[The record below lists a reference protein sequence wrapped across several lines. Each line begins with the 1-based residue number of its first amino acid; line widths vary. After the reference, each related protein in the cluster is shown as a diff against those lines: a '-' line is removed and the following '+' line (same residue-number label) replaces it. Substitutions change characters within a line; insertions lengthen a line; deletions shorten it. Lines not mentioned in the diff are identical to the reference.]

1 MDRAPRE
8 GVGALPTPPGPTSP
22 TPLLLLQWV
31 RRPAQFLER
40 NRRRY
45 GPIFAARLGPKQN
58 VVFLSDLEAI
68 QAAIANDGRDVRMG
82 EANRFFRHVLG
93 PSSILALDGEEH
105 LRHRRLMA
113 PGFRRSHVRKWTRLI
128 EDSALARLESLPR
141 DVPVRLQ
148 PEFERVAFDAAM
160 GVVFGIEEGERSNRI
175 RELFPQV
182 MDQTERPIHLLPWFR
197 RELGGR
203 SPWGH
208 LMGLVAELDGLL
220 RAEIRE
226 RRRDPLVEARDDLL
240 SLLCHAEQGDGTPMT
255 ETELRDEM
263 LTLLIAGQETTS
275 AAMAWT
281 FERLAHAPRVAD
293 RLAREL
299 RGGAEGGEYLDAV
312 VRESLRLRPPVPV
325 LARKAKVPLQLGE
338 YVVPPGWVVMPSP
351 YLLHREESLYPRP
364 DEFLPE
370 RFLVSPPPR
379 GAWLPF
385 GGGVRHCMGTHL
397 AELEIRI
404 VLREF
409 LSRVKLEPAGRAER
423 VRRRRFAFSPAGE
436 ARVVLSDRPRRLNRV
451 ELRAP
456 EGVPE
461 PL

>member
-1 MDRAPRE
+1 M
-8 GVGALPTPPGPTSP
+8 
-22 TPLLLLQWV
+22 QWV

-45 GPIFAARLGPKQN
+45 GPIFAARLGPQQY
-58 VVFLSDLEAI
+58 VVFLSDLDAI
-68 QAAIANDGRDVRMG
+68 RVALADDGRDVRMG

-93 PSSILALDGEEH
+93 PSSILALDGDEH

-113 PGFRRSHVRKWTRLI
+113 PGFRRSHVHKWTGLI
-128 EDSALARLESLPR
+128 EASARARLEALPR
-141 DVPVRLQ
+141 DLPVRLQ
-148 PEFERVAFDAAM
+148 PEFERIAFDAAM

-175 RELFPQV
+175 RSLFPQL

-203 SPWGH
+203 SPWGR
-208 LMGLVAELDGLL
+208 LMGLVEELDELL

-226 RRRDPLVEARDDLL
+226 RRGDPFVERREDLL
-240 SLLCHAEQGDGTPMT
+240 SLLCHAEQADGTPMT

-281 FERLAHAPRVAD
+281 FERLAHTPRVA
-293 RLAREL
+293 EL
-299 RGGAEGGEYLDAV
+299 LVSEIRGGEGEGEYLDAV

-325 LARKAKVPLQLGE
+325 LARKAKVPLRLGP

-364 DEFLPE
+364 AEFVPE
-370 RFLVSPPPR
+370 RFLVAPPPR
-379 GAWLPF
+379 GAWIPF
-385 GGGVRHCMGTHL
+385 GGGVRHCLGTHL

-409 LSRVKLEPAGRAER
+409 LSRVSLAPAGRAER
-423 VRRRRFAFSPAGE
+423 VRRRRFAFSPAGD
-436 ARVVLSDRPRRLNRV
+436 ARVVLSDLPRRFTRL
-451 ELRAP
+451 ELRRA
-456 EGVPE
+456 EGVNE
-461 PL
+461 PV